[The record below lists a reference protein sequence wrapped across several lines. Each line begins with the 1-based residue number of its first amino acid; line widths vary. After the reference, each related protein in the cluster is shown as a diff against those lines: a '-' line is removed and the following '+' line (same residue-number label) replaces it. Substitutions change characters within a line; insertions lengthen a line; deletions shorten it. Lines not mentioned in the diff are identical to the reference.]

1 MKKAL
6 VILLALCTIGA
17 AFAADVATATLS
29 GSVSATWGYN
39 LQEEASGFKNDSDVV
54 VSFPLAAFGD
64 KAQGG
69 EGMYGEI
76 IVKDFGLKIDN
87 DTMLG
92 IDTSSGDDN
101 VTPETET
108 NGLVE
113 GGDYDVSGI
122 IHFNK
127 SAWLGVYSY
136 PDFDTNY
143 AKNYDSDDGN
153 TVSDIH
159 LDNKWT
165 GGNAGVEFG
174 YGTDMFSIALQA
186 VSLQD
191 YDKGSETAH
200 TASAASPFSITNDE
214 DFDGADTKINT
225 DNLYIY
231 SAKIGLKPI
240 EGLAVDARFTMIPED
255 FKTYEVASGYNV
267 INAKVAYTVGALTAS
282 FGTDLILIAEEG
294 ALYTGADETMMYD
307 LSPALSYKVA
317 DGLTASA
324 KVWMA
329 GSDTDADVDAPL
341 NVEFGLVEDLATG
354 LVPNLGFTLTVA
366 LDDLLGDQLD
376 DNDTDT
382 DANEWFVD
390 AKVSYLLVEGLTA
403 AADVGYG
410 IDEDLTGGA
419 SLAMGAAF
427 TGIANTTF
435 TVTYDDF
442 RVRPAKDNK
451 GFVTVA
457 AKIAF

>member
-87 DTMLG
+87 DTTLG
-92 IDTSSGDDN
+92 SELDADLDDGED
-101 VTPETET
+101 PYAET

-153 TVSDIH
+153 TVQDIH

-186 VSLQD
+186 VSLFD
-191 YDKGSETAH
+191 YDKGDETAY
-200 TASAASPFSITNDE
+200 TASAAKPYEITNDE
-214 DFDGADTKINT
+214 NFDGADTKINT

-240 EGLAVDARFTMIPED
+240 EGLSVDARFTMIPED
-255 FKTYEVASGYNV
+255 FVTYTLASALNV
-267 INAKVAYTVGALTAS
+267 VNAKVAYTVGALTAS
-282 FGTDLILIAEEG
+282 FGTDLVLMAEEG
-294 ALYTGADETMMYD
+294 AFGGDTTMLYD
-307 LSPALSYKVA
+307 LSPVLSYKVV
-317 DGLTASA
+317 DGFTANA

-354 LVPNLGFTLTVA
+354 IVPNLGFTLTVA
-366 LDDLLGDQLD
+366 LDDLLGDQPD
-376 DNDTDT
+376 ADTDES
-382 DANEWFVD
+382 EWYVD
-390 AKVSYLLVEGLTA
+390 ATVSYLLVEGLTA
-403 AADVGYG
+403 KADVGYG
-410 IDEDLTGGA
+410 IDEKLTAGA
-419 SLAMGAAF
+419 SLEMGAAF

-442 RVRPAKDNK
+442 ASVTGGNDK
-451 GFVTVA
+451 GVVTVA